1 MTNMFSGNQEKRI
14 PTSFKDCY
22 KTDAITQNLW
32 VWCERLEKWGK
43 ILFWALI
50 IIGIINTITSTID
63 SHQFL
68 KQIGADTIE
77 EIRKESAKLGMEIP
91 TVFETLVHNLLL
103 WTFYAILEYCAYHVL
118 ALLVGSLASIVQHN
132 KISANISLYKAAKD
146 EKVDDN
152 DKENYDAELH
162 SSKVVKNKKAET
174 LERLK
179 EKGLISEEDYEKYSD
194 DFEQKSLSINT
205 GSIHG
210 ISEKELENKKAE
222 EKRENNERII
232 AICFFIIFIAALI
245 LLCVIKTGG

>member
-1 MTNMFSGNQEKRI
+1 
-14 PTSFKDCY
+14 

-50 IIGIINTITSTID
+50 IIGIINTITSAID

-103 WTFYAILEYCAYHVL
+103 WTFYAILEYCSYHVL

-132 KISANISLYKAAKD
+132 KIFANISLYRAAKD
-146 EKVDDN
+146 ESVDDEEKECSDAEHDN
-152 DKENYDAELH
+152 DKKL
-162 SSKVVKNKKAET
+162 ET
-174 LERLK
+174 LLKLK
-179 EKGLISEEDYEKYSD
+179 EKGLISEEDYEKYND
-194 DFEQKSLSINT
+194 DFKQKSLSINT
-205 GSIHG
+205 SSIHG

-232 AICFFIIFIAALI
+232 AISILIIVIAAVI
-245 LLCVIKTGG
+245 LLYVINAGG